1 MQVYR
6 HATCVGDNQ
15 PPFWKDL
22 KQVLAPLL
30 WGGGGG
36 CGVVW
41 WDMVWCD
48 VVWWDGM
55 WCDGVWGG
63 GIGRVWCGVSVMGC
77 GVV

>member
-30 WGGGGG
+30 WGGGVVLCGG
-36 CGVVW
+36 T
-41 WDMVWCD
+41 
-48 VVWWDGM
+48 
-55 WCDGVWGG
+55 
-63 GIGRVWCGVSVMGC
+63 WCGVMWCGGMGCGVMGC
-77 GVV
+77 GVVCCGVVGWEGCGVV